1 MEEISIQDILQ
12 MLKKNLILLLV
23 VAICGGMLG
32 YFWTNFA
39 VDPIYSASA
48 TIYVKSEDAGSQTAT
63 EIVMAQYLTNS
74 YCYIVNE
81 SHEVHEKVL
90 QGLIT
95 KYPQLTLKQIGAMVS
110 STVVDE
116 TEIFK
121 ITVTSTDRLMAV
133 DVCNEFLKV
142 MPDELI
148 RIVKAG
154 AVEIVFSA
162 KDELVTVNHP
172 VMRNA
177 VLCAMIGFV
186 ITFVIIFIGKMM
198 DNKIYTRDEL
208 SSNFQIPTLGV
219 IPDNAVA
226 GDKKRG
232 ARNAHS
238 DIEDDRKR
246 LLGDST
252 PFNVAEAYRMT
263 RTNITY
269 LPLGDGCKKLAV
281 TSAFTAEGKTTACC
295 NLAIALSQNG
305 SKVLLIDAD
314 MRKPRVGRLL
324 QVKAQYG
331 LSECIAGICREIPVY
346 KSSYQNLFVMTSGK
360 SSENAAELLSSPRL
374 ESLVKACEDK
384 FDYIIFDMPPLNLV
398 TDAAIITKLVDG
410 YIVAAFSGYSTVYG
424 LKEAVASLEQV
435 EGKILGFILAG
446 VDPKAASYAGGA
458 YHYKY
463 GKYGKYGR
471 YGRYA
476 KYGNYGYYSSSSNNE
491 AKDMENVKPA
501 ESANVETK

>member
-32 YFWTNFA
+32 YFWTSFA
-39 VDPIYSASA
+39 VDPVYSASA
-48 TIYVKSEDAGSQTAT
+48 TIYVKSEDSGSQTAT
-63 EIVMAQYLTNS
+63 DLVYSQYLVNS
-74 YCYIVNE
+74 YCNIVND
-81 SHEVHEKVL
+81 STTIHAEVAE
-90 QGLIT
+90 GLIT
-95 KYPQLTLKQIGAMVS
+95 KYPDITVKKVGSMINS
-110 STVVDE
+110 SVVDE
-116 TEIFK
+116 TEILK
-121 ITVTSTDRLMAV
+121 ISVTSTDRLMAV
-133 DVCNEFLKV
+133 DVCNELLKV
-142 MPDELI
+142 IPQELI
-148 RIVKAG
+148 RITKAG
-154 AVEIVFSA
+154 SVEIVDTA
-162 KDELVTVNHP
+162 KEEFVSVNHP

-186 ITFVIIFIGKMM
+186 ITFVVIFIGKMM

-226 GDKKRG
+226 GDKKR
-232 ARNAHS
+232 NNKSAHS

-476 KYGNYGYYSSSSNNE
+476 KYGNYGYYSSSAND
-491 AKDMENVKPA
+491 AKDLENVKPA